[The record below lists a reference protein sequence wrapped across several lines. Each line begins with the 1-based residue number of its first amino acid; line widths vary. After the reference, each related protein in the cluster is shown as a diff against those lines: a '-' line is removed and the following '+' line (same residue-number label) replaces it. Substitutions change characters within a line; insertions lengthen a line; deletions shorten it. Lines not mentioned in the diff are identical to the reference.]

1 MSLLRRNYYRSTPP
15 TTNYLSHETKVEVV
29 EPQKKG
35 PFANIR
41 QIIYKPLE
49 SKKRSS
55 GEFIIEECLE
65 GIEVVPGKIY
75 RLSIPVERFIKLMP
89 KDISNP
95 RMQEID
101 NYYLYNYVYS
111 IKDGIGAAY
120 QEEELEY
127 RWNVDESTYQR
138 KIRRVYLD
146 DENDLNTYRDY
157 HLIVRVYR
165 FQINQKIYEI
175 VTKDREY
182 VIPKNCWRLLL
193 ENNLSSLN
201 LPSDTEFIIR
211 QSKSM

>member
-1 MSLLRRNYYRSTPP
+1 
-15 TTNYLSHETKVEVV
+15 
-29 EPQKKG
+29 
-35 PFANIR
+35 
-41 QIIYKPLE
+41 
-49 SKKRSS
+49 
-55 GEFIIEECLE
+55 
-65 GIEVVPGKIY
+65 
-75 RLSIPVERFIKLMP
+75 MP